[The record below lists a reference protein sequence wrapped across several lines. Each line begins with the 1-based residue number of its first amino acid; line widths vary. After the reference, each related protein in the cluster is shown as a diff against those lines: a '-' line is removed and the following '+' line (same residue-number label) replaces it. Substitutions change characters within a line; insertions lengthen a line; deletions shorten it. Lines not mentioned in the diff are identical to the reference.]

1 MKPFERKECNN
12 FQYIVPNP
20 EEMNE
25 IIKYLERIGKI
36 NVKYSTLEILYS
48 DFSEDKYSSGWM
60 GVIGYKGS
68 IDYDILDRFASWLE
82 EKDFPLE
89 QEQKQEKDS
98 LKKWELFNL
107 KKPTQNQCA
116 KNDCRFIVSDGN
128 RVYMAL
134 YDYIAYEF
142 VKFDEPKLYD
152 RTIIKWQELP
162 EL

>member
-1 MKPFERKECNN
+1 MTEAENLSNKIKGIKNYLNYFPDDTLAKENL
-12 FQYIVPNP
+12 
-20 EEMNE
+20 
-25 IIKYLERIGKI
+25 IKYTCLNELG
-36 NVKYSTLEILYS
+36 
-48 DFSEDKYSSGWM
+48 
-60 GVIGYKGS
+60 
-68 IDYDILDRFASWLE
+68 LE
-82 EKDFPLE
+82 EEDFPLE
-89 QEQKQEKDS
+89 QEKDS

-107 KKPTQNQCA
+107 KKPTQDQCA

-152 RTIIKWQELP
+152 KTIIKWQELP